1 MKSIILKGSAEIWRV
16 EFEISTTQDAVYR
29 YFGSKE
35 KALEAHKLFQQSGK
49 LLESDDGVDPTWSSF
64 DDPLPNVI
72 NKSFTF
78 YDARLGFTYDKS
90 RQPIDLILNRSGKNR
105 TDQTVR
111 GTSEY
116 SRHGSTRT
124 MATFDCR
131 NRDDW
136 ISTVLG
142 DRVLPTDKV
151 HMIVVGDFF
160 TWSHLPKYTM
170 DVKLVGFCDEGGY
183 LEGDDEFRKGL
194 KQLVRRGE
202 YAFVF
207 ELKWVRS
214 ISKALTW
221 CGAKKKWKK
230 KDRDERVKA
239 GAIPVHNGKELLGF
253 IPMHVLKDMKKK
265 NQQKFCRDLATYGVD
280 GAAKKEKDLF
290 SLTEEKVSSLLYAC
304 KVPVRDRPNIKH
316 RILNAAKFYRK
327 SELWTNT
334 VTMFPATIGQYFRD
348 TFDDQA
354 QDGELRQF
362 LFRSDGLPL
371 DYFLYGKFAWS
382 FKKSPYQKQVESA
395 LRQWVERFPDRMI
408 GWEQRFHVWKVLTN
422 MYYERSVYVF
432 NTHELETHGSE
443 FLVTLEE
450 MTSNGVFYEIDAY
463 VHNHENHKKLCF
475 CWHYDIMGE
484 LVHLLH
490 DGICN
495 ELQIKTVY
503 VGARSARLDGYYL
516 LYPNEAVR
524 RHYGGGEGM
533 DMQPYISNVHYKGH
547 LGTGFPFTFAE
558 TLKSAKRD
566 RPCLLVGLEY
576 WPADGVAAVLDQ
588 FKKNIHGRVDL
599 HFFGYDSYP
608 KMTMAHK
615 RLVPLY
621 ECLQEWKAFLD
632 LKHVTL
638 SSETGANEC
647 MIQTEAELTEF
658 IQKWKAMAGS
668 ARWSWESGY
677 GIVVNSK
684 AELLRAKQV
693 FKEMLPTDDTK
704 FYAGG
709 RVLVKRTGVVSHVK
723 AITLHNFNKNSIGKQ
738 VYLHAEVRLEDG
750 NHKPTELQSA
760 YVMLANKI
768 VTPVPNMILFGK
780 VPNHLLKACQSYLA
794 KNLFLVCHESLDDEM
809 SKKKNY
815 QVHLSKER
823 ETCLPY
829 WIEKLDRE
837 LKEATEAREAVA
849 SEQVRSEREAKK
861 RKLFA
866 AQKDKDRA
874 KQARR

>member
-1 MKSIILKGSAEIWRV
+1 MKSIILKGSNDSASIWRV
-16 EFEISTTQDAVYR
+16 EFEVSTSENPVYR

-35 KALEAHKLFQQSGK
+35 KALEAHKLFKQSGK
-49 LLESDDGVDPTWSSF
+49 LLESDDGVEPTWSSF
-64 DDPLPNVI
+64 DDPLPNVM
-72 NKSFTF
+72 NESFTF

-90 RQPIDLILNRSGKNR
+90 KQSIDLILNRSGKNR

-124 MATFDCR
+124 MATFNCR

-142 DRVLPTDKV
+142 NHVLSTNNV
-151 HMIVVGDFF
+151 HMIVVGDFL

-170 DVKLVGFCDEGGY
+170 DVKLVGFCDDGGY
-183 LEGDDEFRKGL
+183 AEGDDEFRKAL
-194 KQLVRRGE
+194 KELVLPWE

-230 KDRDERVKA
+230 KDREQREKA
-239 GAIPVHNGKELLGF
+239 GTIPVHNGKELLGF
-253 IPMHVLKDMKKK
+253 IPMRALSTMKKK
-265 NQQKFCRDLATYGVD
+265 NQQKFCRDLAAYGVD
-280 GAAKKEKDLF
+280 GVELDLF
-290 SLTEEKVSSLLYAC
+290 SLTGEKVSSLLYAC
-304 KVPVRDRPNIKH
+304 KVPHSYRPNIKH
-316 RILNAAKFYRK
+316 RILNAAQFHRK

-348 TFDDQA
+348 KLDK
-354 QDGELRQF
+354 QDCEIRQF
-362 LFRSDGLPL
+362 LFRSDGSPL
-371 DYFLYGKFAWS
+371 DYFLYGKFDWS
-382 FKKSPYQKQVESA
+382 FEKSPYQVQVETA
-395 LRQWVERFPDRMI
+395 LRQWAERFPDRMI
-408 GWEQRFHVWKVLTN
+408 GWEQRFHVWKVLKD
-422 MYYERSVYVF
+422 MYYKRSVYVF
-432 NTHELETHGSE
+432 YTHELETHGSE

-450 MTSNGVFYEIDAY
+450 MTSNGVFHEIDAY

-490 DGICN
+490 DGICKDK
-495 ELQIKTVY
+495 LHIKTVY

-524 RHYGGGEGM
+524 RHYGGAEGI

-547 LGTGFPFTFAE
+547 LGTGFPKKIAR
-558 TLKSAKRD
+558 TLRNAKRD

-588 FKKNIHGRVDL
+588 FKKTIHGRVDL
-599 HFFGYDSYP
+599 HFFGYESYP
-608 KMTMAHK
+608 KLTMAHK
-615 RLVPLY
+615 RLIPLY
-621 ECLQEWKAFLD
+621 ECLQGWEAFSQLE
-632 LKHVTL
+632 HVTL
-638 SSETGANEC
+638 SSETGANEH
-647 MIQTEAELTEF
+647 MIQTEAELAEF
-658 IQKWKAMAGS
+658 IQKWKGMTGS

-677 GIVVNSK
+677 GIVVNSN

-693 FKEMLPTDDTK
+693 FKEMLPRDDK
-704 FYAGG
+704 KYHAGG

-723 AITLHNFNKNSIGKQ
+723 AITLHGINRNSIGKH
-738 VYLHAEVRLEDG
+738 VYRDAKVRLEGGDQ
-750 NHKPTELQSA
+750 KPTALESA

-780 VPNHLLKACQSYLA
+780 VPNYLLEACQSYLA
-794 KNLFLVCHESLDDEM
+794 KNLFLVCHESLDDEL
-809 SKKKNY
+809 SKQSNY

-823 ETCLPY
+823 ETCMPY
-829 WIEKLDRE
+829 WIEKLERE
-837 LKEATEAREAVA
+837 LKEAAEAKEAVA
-849 SEQVRSEREAKK
+849 FEQIQLEREAKK

-866 AQKDKDRA
+866 AQKAKDRA

>member
-1 MKSIILKGSAEIWRV
+1 MKSIILKGSNDSAAIWRV
-16 EFEISTTQDAVYR
+16 EFEVSTTQDSVYR

-35 KALEAHKLFQQSGK
+35 KALEAHKLFKQSGK

-72 NKSFTF
+72 NESFTF

-90 RQPIDLILNRSGKNR
+90 KQPIDLILDRSGKNR

-111 GTSEY
+111 GTSGY
-116 SRHGSTRT
+116 SSYGSTWT
-124 MATFDCR
+124 MATFNCR

-142 DRVLPTDKV
+142 NRVLSTNNV
-151 HMIVVGDFF
+151 HMIVVGDFL

-170 DVKLVGFCDEGGY
+170 DVKLIGFCDDGGY
-183 LEGDDEFRKGL
+183 VEGDDEFRKGL
-194 KQLVRRGE
+194 KELVLPWE
-202 YAFVF
+202 CAFVF

-230 KDRDERVKA
+230 KDRDEREKA

-253 IPMHVLKDMKKK
+253 IPMRAASTMKKK
-265 NQQKFCRDLATYGVD
+265 NLQKFCRDLAAYGVE
-280 GAAKKEKDLF
+280 GVKLDLF
-290 SLTEEKVSSLLYAC
+290 SLTGEKVSSLLYAC
-304 KVPVRDRPNIKH
+304 DVPERYRPNIKH
-316 RILNAAKFYRK
+316 RILNATKFHRK

-334 VTMFPATIGQYFRD
+334 VTMFPATIGDFFRD
-348 TFDDQA
+348 KFDE
-354 QDGELRQF
+354 QDCEIRQF

-371 DYFLYGKFAWS
+371 DYFLYGKFDWS
-382 FKKSPYQKQVESA
+382 FEHPPYQVQVETA
-395 LRQWVERFPDRMI
+395 LRKWAARFPDRMT
-408 GWEQRFHVWKVLTN
+408 GWEQRFHVWKVLTDT
-422 MYYERSVYVF
+422 YYRRSVYVF
-432 NTHELETHGSE
+432 YTHELETHGSD

-450 MTSNGVFYEIDAY
+450 MTSNSVFREIDAY

-495 ELQIKTVY
+495 ELQIETVY

-516 LYPNEAVR
+516 LDPNEAVR
-524 RHYGGGEGM
+524 RHYGGAEGM

-547 LGTGFPFTFAE
+547 LGTEFSIEFCR
-558 TLKSAKRD
+558 TLRNAKRD

-588 FKKNIHGRVDL
+588 FKKTIHGRVDL

-608 KMTMAHK
+608 KLTTAHK
-615 RLVPLY
+615 RLIPLY
-621 ECLQEWKAFLD
+621 ECLQGWEPFLQ
-632 LKHVTL
+632 LEHVTL

-647 MIQTEAELTEF
+647 MIQTEAELAEF

-684 AELLRAKQV
+684 TELLRAKQV
-693 FKEMLPTDDTK
+693 FKEMLPRDDTK
-704 FYAGG
+704 FHAGG

-723 AITLHNFNKNSIGKQ
+723 AITLHSINWNSIAKNA
-738 VYLHAEVRLEDG
+738 YLGAEVRLEDG
-750 NHKPTELQSA
+750 KHKPTELESV

-780 VPNHLLKACQSYLA
+780 VPNYLLEACQSYLA
-794 KNLFLVCHESLDDEM
+794 KNLFLVCHESLDDES
-809 SKKKNY
+809 SKQRNY
-815 QVHLSKER
+815 QVRLSKER
-823 ETCLPY
+823 ETCMPY
-829 WIEKLDRE
+829 WIEKWDRE
-837 LKEATEAREAVA
+837 LREAAEAKEAVA
-849 SEQVRSEREAKK
+849 SEQIRSEREAKK

-866 AQKDKDRA
+866 AQKAKDRA

>member
-1 MKSIILKGSAEIWRV
+1 MKAIILKGSNDSASIWRV
-16 EFEISTTQDAVYR
+16 EFEVPTSENPVYR
-29 YFGSKE
+29 YFGSKK
-35 KALEAHKLFQQSGK
+35 KALEAHKLFKQSGK
-49 LLESDDGVDPTWSSF
+49 LLESDDGVEPTWSSF

-72 NKSFTF
+72 NESFTF

-90 RQPIDLILNRSGKNR
+90 KQPIDLILDRSGKNR

-111 GTSEY
+111 GTSGY
-116 SRHGSTRT
+116 SSYGSTRT
-124 MATFDCR
+124 MATFNCR

-142 DRVLPTDKV
+142 NRVLLTDNV
-151 HMIVVGDFF
+151 HMVVVGDFL
-160 TWSHLPKYTM
+160 TWSHLPKYTL
-170 DVKLVGFCDEGGY
+170 DVKLVGFCDEGAY
-183 LEGDDEFRKGL
+183 VEGDDEFRKGL
-194 KQLVRRGE
+194 KELVRPGE

-230 KDRDERVKA
+230 KDREQREKA

-253 IPMHVLKDMKKK
+253 IPMRAASTMKKK
-265 NQQKFCRDLATYGVD
+265 NLQKFCRDLAAYAVD
-280 GAAKKEKDLF
+280 RGKLDLF
-290 SLTEEKVSSLLYAC
+290 SLTGEKVSSLLYAC
-304 KVPVRDRPNIKH
+304 AVPQRYRPNIKH
-316 RILNAAKFYRK
+316 RILDAAKFHRK

-348 TFDDQA
+348 TFGE

-362 LFRSDGLPL
+362 LFRSDGLSL
-371 DYFLYGKFAWS
+371 DYFFYGKFDWS
-382 FKKSPYQKQVESA
+382 FEKSPYQVQVETA
-395 LRQWVERFPDRMI
+395 LRQWAERFPDRMI
-408 GWEQRFHVWKVLTN
+408 GWEQRFHVWKVLTDT
-422 MYYERSVYVF
+422 YYKRSVYVF
-432 NTHELETHGSE
+432 YTHELETHGSD

-450 MTSNGVFYEIDAY
+450 MTSNGVFHEIDAY
-463 VHNHENHKKLCF
+463 VHNHENHKKFCF
-475 CWHYDIMGE
+475 CWHYNIMGE

-490 DGICN
+490 DGICKDK
-495 ELQIKTVY
+495 LHIKTVY

-547 LGTGFPFTFAE
+547 LGTEFSIEFYR
-558 TLKSAKRD
+558 TLRNAKRD

-576 WPADGVAAVLDQ
+576 WPADGIAAVLDQ
-588 FKKNIHGRVDL
+588 FKKTIHGRVDL

-608 KMTMAHK
+608 KLTMAKK
-615 RLVPLY
+615 RLIPLY
-621 ECLQEWKAFLD
+621 ECLQGWKSFSQLE
-632 LKHVTL
+632 HVTL
-638 SSETGANEC
+638 SSETGANEH
-647 MIQTEAELTEF
+647 MIQTEAELAEF
-658 IQKWKAMAGS
+658 IQKWKGMTGN

-693 FKEMLPTDDTK
+693 FKEMLPRDDTK
-704 FYAGG
+704 FHAGG

-723 AITLHNFNKNSIGKQ
+723 AIILDNFNKNSIGKH
-738 VYLHAEVRLEDG
+738 VYQEASVRLEGCDQ
-750 NHKPTELQSA
+750 KPTELESA
-760 YVMLANKI
+760 YVMVANKI

-780 VPNHLLKACQSYLA
+780 VPNYLLEACQSYLA
-794 KNLFLVCHESLDDEM
+794 KNLVLVCHESLDDEL
-809 SKKKNY
+809 SKQGNY
-815 QVHLSKER
+815 QVRLSKER
-823 ETCLPY
+823 ETCMPY

-837 LKEATEAREAVA
+837 LEEAAEAKEAVA
-849 SEQVRSEREAKK
+849 SEQIRSEREAKK

-866 AQKDKDRA
+866 AQKAKDRA

>member
-1 MKSIILKGSAEIWRV
+1 MRSIILKGSNDSAAIWRV
-16 EFEISTTQDAVYR
+16 EFEVSTTQDAVYR

-35 KALEAHKLFQQSGK
+35 KALEAHKVFKQSGK

-64 DDPLPNVI
+64 DDPLPNLI
-72 NKSFTF
+72 NESFTF

-90 RQPIDLILNRSGKNR
+90 KQPIDLILDRSGKNR

-116 SRHGSTRT
+116 SRYGSTWT
-124 MATFDCR
+124 MATFNCR

-142 DRVLPTDKV
+142 NRVLSTNNV
-151 HMIVVGDFF
+151 HMIVVGDFL

-170 DVKLVGFCDEGGY
+170 DVKLIGFCDDGGY
-183 LEGDDEFRKGL
+183 VEGDDEFRKGL
-194 KQLVRRGE
+194 KELVLPWE

-230 KDRDERVKA
+230 KDREQREKA

-253 IPMHVLKDMKKK
+253 IPMRAASTMKKK
-265 NQQKFCRDLATYGVD
+265 NLQKFCRDLAAYGVE
-280 GAAKKEKDLF
+280 GVKLDLF
-290 SLTEEKVSSLLYAC
+290 SLTGEKVSSLLYAC
-304 KVPVRDRPNIKH
+304 EVPQRYRPNIKH
-316 RILNAAKFYRK
+316 RILNAVKFHRK

-348 TFDDQA
+348 KLDE
-354 QDGELRQF
+354 QDCEIRQF

-371 DYFLYGKFAWS
+371 DYFFYGNFDWS
-382 FKKSPYQKQVESA
+382 FEKAPYQVQVETT
-395 LRQWVERFPDRMI
+395 LRKWVARFPDRMT
-408 GWEQRFHVWKVLTN
+408 GWEQRFHVWKVLTDT
-422 MYYERSVYVF
+422 YYKRSVYVF
-432 NTHELETHGSE
+432 YTHELETHGSN

-450 MTSNGVFYEIDAY
+450 MTSNGVFHEIDAY

-495 ELQIKTVY
+495 ELQIETVY

-524 RHYGGGEGM
+524 RHYGGAEGM

-547 LGTGFPFTFAE
+547 LGTEFPKKFAI
-558 TLKSAKRD
+558 TLRNAKRD

-588 FKKNIHGRVDL
+588 FKKTIHGRVDL

-608 KMTMAHK
+608 KLTTAHK
-615 RLVPLY
+615 RLIPLY
-621 ECLQEWKAFLD
+621 ECLRGWEPFLQ
-632 LKHVTL
+632 LEHVTL

-684 AELLRAKQV
+684 TELLRAKQV
-693 FKEMLPTDDTK
+693 FKEMLPRDDTK
-704 FYAGG
+704 FHAGG
-709 RVLVKRTGVVSHVK
+709 RVLVKSTGVVSHVK
-723 AITLHNFNKNSIGKQ
+723 AIILNDFNKNSIAKNA
-738 VYLHAEVRLEDG
+738 YLGAEVRLEDG
-750 NHKPTELQSA
+750 KHKPTELESV

-780 VPNHLLKACQSYLA
+780 VPNYLLEACQSYLA
-794 KNLFLVCHESLDDEM
+794 KNLVLVCHESLDDES
-809 SKKKNY
+809 SKQRNY
-815 QVHLSKER
+815 QVRLSKER
-823 ETCLPY
+823 ETCMPY

-837 LKEATEAREAVA
+837 LKEAAEAKEAVA
-849 SEQVRSEREAKK
+849 SEQIRSEREAKK

-866 AQKDKDRA
+866 AQKAKDRA